1 MRCFLCSVRFLVP
14 LTFAAAAARAE
25 APLPSKETVEKQALE
40 RLPAP
45 TRLVPHQVDLLI
57 QAPQPCRLLSV
68 LTAEDLLKPLQQ
80 VAPVQEVLHSTKVR
94 RLGQLVAY
102 FEKELGLPW
111 PQLLDRL
118 AGRGVII
125 GVQFAPN
132 PTPVL
137 LVVEG
142 EDEPLMQQ
150 FFQLGLKVLA
160 QELARQEAKD
170 KPIKGSYKEYS
181 TIRIGANFHAA
192 VAGRALFLS
201 NSEKALHAGLDCH
214 RSGGKGSMA
223 DVSSIKEAAQLLPP
237 QPLVSLWLNM
247 TKLRQTP
254 GAKAAYKDPP
264 YKDPPRND
272 PALTIG
278 YGQYLNLLG
287 RTPFV
292 CAGVYRDKA
301 GFLATVRTPCGR
313 EDMGADRFL
322 HLPLASAPGSRPLLK
337 PKNVLY
343 SESKYFNIANVWKE
357 RAALFNEKQVQQLE
371 QFENK
376 VAPFLVGA
384 RLSKLLMQA
393 GPYYRFV
400 AVHQAGIAY
409 KTTPKISLPAFA
421 LVWELREPEALGKSL
436 ETILRGVALLAGGK
450 ADLRLIEEQ
459 YQGCKLVGYRFP
471 EDRPLLG
478 DVYDLRFNFTPCF
491 TRVGDQFVVSST
503 LDLCR
508 ELVDLLRQEGGA
520 PSRGQAA
527 TTRASLYGA
536 GAAAYLQ
543 TFEDLLVTQTALD
556 QAVTPKEARE
566 QIKALV
572 DVLRGV
578 GELALEARFHAK
590 AFQYDVRLRTDF
602 AAKAQTVQKEK

>member
-1 MRCFLCSVRFLVP
+1 MRCFYCAASFLTTLTLGMASVRAETPNPEMPPSP
-14 LTFAAAAARAE
+14 LRLLPDRA
-25 APLPSKETVEKQALE
+25 
-40 RLPAP
+40 
-45 TRLVPHQVDLLI
+45 DLLI
-57 QAPQPCRLLSV
+57 QAPQPHRLV
-68 LTAEDLLKPLQQ
+68 EALTTETLFKPLQQ
-80 VAPVQEVLHSTKVR
+80 FAPVREFFDSTNVR
-94 RLGQLVAY
+94 RFTQLVAY

-118 AGRGVII
+118 AGRGMVL
-125 GVQFAPN
+125 GVQFGPSPA
-132 PTPVL
+132 PVL

-142 EDEPLMQQ
+142 EDAQLVQQ

-170 KPIKGSYKEYS
+170 KLIKESYKEY
-181 TIRIGANFHAA
+181 TTVRLGVKFHAA
-192 VAGRALFLS
+192 VAGSALFLS

-214 RSGGKGSMA
+214 HTGGKGSM
-223 DVSSIKEAAQLLPP
+223 VEVPGMREAAQLLPP

-247 TKLRQTP
+247 TKLRQSP
-254 GAKAAYKDPP
+254 GAKAAYKA
-264 YKDPPRND
+264 PPRDD
-272 PALTIG
+272 PVLTIG
-278 YGQYLNLLG
+278 FGPYLNLLG